1 MPRPCWIVK
10 FNINVENTIF
20 SECAVVG
27 LGVLIICTIH
37 IGNDESQGIS
47 IVEMTLIIFKKQKI

>member
-1 MPRPCWIVK
+1 M
-10 FNINVENTIF
+10 
-20 SECAVVG
+20 G
-27 LGVLIICTIH
+27 LGVLTICTIH